1 MHEQETVHADD
12 AIGMQEDELIDD
24 VFENVVSNGFL
35 QGLSVKFDL
44 LSVTFPLFMDCM
56 KGFCRWKLGF
66 LLSF

>member
-1 MHEQETVHADD
+1 MHADD

-35 QGLSVKFDL
+35 QGLGIKLDL

-56 KGFCRWKLGF
+56 KGLCWGKLRF

>member
-1 MHEQETVHADD
+1 MHAYDT
-12 AIGMQEDELIDD
+12 IGMQEDELIDD
-24 VFENVVSNGFL
+24 VFENIVSNGFL